1 MLFREKKKKRNF
13 NTLVKYVK
21 ANILD
26 LIANGELPP
35 VDRITFIETLPNE
48 KFHVSLKWNS
58 RSNEDVKSL
67 FFKLNYSSNSIWLG
81 VATEKYEGGVC
92 TVKGHQEEYSPP
104 CGKDISTENIDEL
117 FNEAKENSS
126 IIEDINDFYHKSS
139 YMEENLNKFNLT
151 QIEDF
156 NKSLK
161 SQVEFFNSV
170 IEETAKDLKSIQEV
184 ISHYNLKPLVETC
197 ESIECNLKNLKLN
210 LK

>member
-1 MLFREKKKKRNF
+1 
-13 NTLVKYVK
+13 
-21 ANILD
+21 
-26 LIANGELPP
+26 
-35 VDRITFIETLPNE
+35 
-48 KFHVSLKWNS
+48 
-58 RSNEDVKSL
+58 
-67 FFKLNYSSNSIWLG
+67 
-81 VATEKYEGGVC
+81 
-92 TVKGHQEEYSPP
+92 
-104 CGKDISTENIDEL
+104 
-117 FNEAKENSS
+117 
-126 IIEDINDFYHKSS
+126 
-139 YMEENLNKFNLT
+139 MEENLNKFNLT